1 MKRIGEKELR
11 TALTN
16 GAIIRAW
23 DWYTASAG
31 YRVIINGEGAGY
43 IVSDLFSKLLHDGTI
58 TKSGYAYSYTDYSA
72 TPDET
77 KQEQEQQPE
86 EQQPEEIQAEPEQQ
100 PEETEQEKTDR
111 ENREHCQRIAEEIET
126 YVACNV
132 YRCPEC
138 GEHITIEDLDEL
150 TTETED
156 GETIHHLPC
165 GCETEYEPE
174 QCGLYDYFENVL
186 DIEYRV
192 DSDRKTLRSVSLMV
206 ACGGPNIYID
216 TAKKAVLLYWWTDR
230 AEYPLSYDVCN
241 EIDAWA
247 EELWNC

>member
-1 MKRIGEKELR
+1 MKRFGEKELR

-43 IVSDLFSKLLHDGTI
+43 IVSDLFFKLLDDGTI
-58 TKSGYAYSYTDYSA
+58 IKSRYAHSYTDYSA

-77 KQEQEQQPE
+77 EQEQEQQPE
-86 EQQPEEIQAEPEQQ
+86 K
-100 PEETEQEKTDR
+100 TEQEKTDR
-111 ENREHCQRIAEEIET
+111 ENREHCKYIAEEIES
-126 YVACNV
+126 YAAGNM

-138 GEHITIEDLDEL
+138 GEEIEIEDLDEI
-150 TTETED
+150 TAETEN
-156 GETIHHLPC
+156 GETRYMLPC
-165 GCETEYEPE
+165 TCVTEYEPE
-174 QCGLYDYFENVL
+174 QLGLYDYFKDVL

-216 TAKKAVLLYWWTDR
+216 TATKNVELYWWGDR
-230 AEYPLSYDVCN
+230 ANYPLSYEVCDEIN
-241 EIDAWA
+241 EWA
-247 EELWNC
+247 QELWNC